1 MPSPPD
7 PTGSEQLSQWGE
19 SWGPSMQPLPKG
31 PTLLPVAYL
40 LPFYIKEQFLT
51 FSKANLPLHLSS

>member
-7 PTGSEQLSQWGE
+7 LTGSEQLSQWGE

-31 PTLLPVAYL
+31 PNLLL
-40 LPFYIKEQFLT
+40 LSLPFIYHQHFPPI
-51 FSKANLPLHLSS
+51 NLPS